1 MEYYEHCYRVGGSGG
16 WWRNDKCFF
25 DKEVELLETEAVF
38 SVENDEKSDVNM
50 ENTEKEKLLLFWEL
64 RKLWKSWPSF
74 ATNLV
79 FRSSQY
85 SPWLLQKVLFKAK
98 TSKKKKI
105 NIYDF
110 YELSKKPKNPSDT
123 SPK

>member
-1 MEYYEHCYRVGGSGG
+1 MT
-16 WWRNDKCFF
+16 F
-25 DKEVELLETEAVF
+25 LEAEEALKNLTI
-38 SVENDEKSDVNM
+38 SYN
-50 ENTEKEKLLLFWEL
+50 KLGILE
-64 RKLWKSWPSF
+64 
-74 ATNLV
+74 ATNVHLEHFKKALV
-79 FRSSQY
+79 
-85 SPWLLQKVLFKAK
+85 KAK